1 MNQPIDVVFQTNEGP
16 ETGEFGHAAV
26 ATPAFHGD
34 GLTAAA
40 AAFHGRR
47 VTAANPAFHLDGLTA
62 AVAAAFPAAIRS
74 PSAASVVAR
83 FSSSSLAVTPR
94 LLPLP
99 LQQSALLPPLVLPP
113 SPMDISFEDDDVI
126 YGEDVEDEIV
136 EPLRIFI
143 GSGVGAPKKELDY
156 IWDVE
161 DELSFEDSEEEQPL
175 QISIGGIAT
184 VQEKPPALSL
194 GVATLANTSL
204 PEEVFD
210 DFETEEE
217 LTLYSATGSA
227 MILSVR
233 APIRYDLYFK
243 KMSLGITVGLDLMIP
258 LAAMGAAVTADFEDP
273 SNGSKNEDPA
283 TDLSTQLALGANT
296 IALPLVLGAYYTF

>member
-1 MNQPIDVVFQTNEGP
+1 MSKPKRRRFFRRKSKLVLIDE
-16 ETGEFGHAAV
+16 
-26 ATPAFHGD
+26 
-34 GLTAAA
+34 
-40 AAFHGRR
+40 R
-47 VTAANPAFHLDGLTA
+47 V
-62 AVAAAFPAAIRS
+62 
-74 PSAASVVAR
+74 
-83 FSSSSLAVTPR
+83 
-94 LLPLP
+94 
-99 LQQSALLPPLVLPP
+99 PPLVLPP
-113 SPMDISFEDDDVI
+113 PPMDISFEDDDVI

-210 DFETEEE
+210 DFETEEMFVQAFDEQEEQDSVE
-217 LTLYSATGSA
+217 LSKAEWLYTTTEQENTQKAIATLNTALLPIEEEGITLEGELDFTQLDISQTIDEIEARKA
-227 MILSVR
+227 QFEQDLSNDDWEHVLMLDEISPQDYDVPELFMDKTVTDDITPIFAEPSMEPTEIIHR
-233 APIRYDLYFK
+233 TAPIHISTKRKPSPPYVEMAIAF
-243 KMSLGITVGLDLMIP
+243 
-258 LAAMGAAVTADFEDP
+258 AVTFCTLLFLWTLF
-273 SNGSKNEDPA
+273 SS
-283 TDLSTQLALGANT
+283 
-296 IALPLVLGAYYTF
+296 